1 LLDEEWVSLMGVLKA
16 EPAKVQDW
24 ATRSVGAYWR
34 AYDVQLAIYA
44 LLLAGL
50 GLAMS
55 YSSTVV
61 TGVSPLDPSSNF
73 LRGLVWS
80 VVAVFVF
87 VVATFFDYKWLK
99 TFVWPIYFVNLGLLA
114 LSLVIGTGVGGSA
127 RWIAIG
133 PLQFQFSELAK
144 ILMIV
149 VVASYLAERHDRLGS
164 IRVILGACVLMVP
177 TWILVMLQPDLGTS
191 LVLAGILAGMLFMS
205 GASMKWLTIMAGL
218 VIALIPIAWTYILRD
233 YQKQRLTSFL
243 NPAGDPQGSGYQLL
257 QSQIAVGSG
266 GVFGKGLTN
275 GTQDTLAFL
284 PVGDTDFAFARLAE
298 ELGFVG
304 AVLVFVL
311 FAVLIWRVLMA
322 GYRSQDRFGTI
333 FAAGIGSMLLFQLVV
348 NVGMVIGLLPITGI
362 PLPFIT
368 RGGASLI
375 SLAIGLGILQSI
387 NIRQSKA
394 DW

>member
-1 LLDEEWVSLMGVLKA
+1 MGVLKA

-61 TGVSPLDPSSNF
+61 TGVSPFDPSSNF

-80 VVAVFVF
+80 VIAVFVF

-99 TFVWPIYFVNLGLLA
+99 TFVWPIYFVNLGLLG
-114 LSLVIGTGVGGSA
+114 LSLVVGTGVGGAA

-149 VVASYLAERHDRLGS
+149 VLANYLAVRQDRLGS

-177 TWILVMLQPDLGTS
+177 TWALVILQPDLGTS
-191 LVLAGILAGMLFMS
+191 LVLAGILAGMLFMA
-205 GASMKWLTIMAGL
+205 GASMKWLGVLAGL
-218 VIALIPIAWTYILRD
+218 VIAFIPFAWTYLLRD
-233 YQKQRLTSFL
+233 YQKQRLLSFL
-243 NPAGDPQGSGYQLL
+243 NPASDPQGSGYQLL

-266 GVFGKGLTN
+266 GLFGKGLTN
-275 GTQDTLAFL
+275 GTQDALAFL

-298 ELGFVG
+298 ELGFIG
-304 AVLVFVL
+304 AALVFVL
-311 FAVLIWRVLMA
+311 FVVLLWRVLMS
-322 GYRSQDRFGTI
+322 GYRSQD
-333 FAAGIGSMLLFQLVV
+333 GSARSSR
-348 NVGMVIGLLPITGI
+348 
-362 PLPFIT
+362 
-368 RGGASLI
+368 RGSARCCCS
-375 SLAIGLGILQSI
+375 S
-387 NIRQSKA
+387 
-394 DW
+394 

>member
-1 LLDEEWVSLMGVLKA
+1 MGVLKA

-34 AYDVQLAIYA
+34 AYDIQLAIYA

-61 TGVSPLDPSSNF
+61 TGVNPLDPSSNF
-73 LRGLVWS
+73 LRGLMWTVIA
-80 VVAVFVF
+80 VVVFIT
-87 VVATFFDYKWLK
+87 ATLFDYKWLK
-99 TFVWPIYFVNLGLLA
+99 TFAWPIYFVNLGLLA
-114 LSLVIGTGVGGSA
+114 LSLVIGSGVGGAA

-149 VVASYLAERHDRLGS
+149 VLANYLAVRNDRLGS

-177 TWILVMLQPDLGTS
+177 TWVLVMLQPDLGTS

-205 GASMKWLTIMAGL
+205 GASMKWLTIMAGV
-218 VIALIPIAWTYILRD
+218 VIALIPIAWTYVLRD

-243 NPAGDPQGSGYQLL
+243 NPASDPQGAGYQLL

-266 GVFGKGLTN
+266 GLFGKGLTN
-275 GTQDTLAFL
+275 GTQDALAFL

-304 AVLVFVL
+304 ALLVFVL
-311 FAVLIWRVLMA
+311 FVVLLWRVLMA

-333 FAAGIGSMLLFQLVV
+333 FAAGIGSMILFQVVV
-348 NVGMVIGLLPITGI
+348 NVGMVIGLLPVTGI

-387 NIRQSKA
+387 NIRQAKA
-394 DW
+394 EW

>member
-1 LLDEEWVSLMGVLKA
+1 MGVLKA

-34 AYDVQLAIYA
+34 AYDVQLTIYA

-61 TGVSPLDPSSNF
+61 TGANPLDPSSNF
-73 LRGLVWS
+73 LRGLMWS
-80 VVAVFVF
+80 GIAAIVFIA
-87 VVATFFDYKWLK
+87 ATVFDYKWLK
-99 TFVWPIYFVNLGLLA
+99 TFAWPIYFVNLGLLG
-114 LSLVIGTGVGGSA
+114 LSLVVGTGIGGAA

-149 VVASYLAERHDRLGS
+149 VLANYLAERHDRLGS
-164 IRVILGACVLMVP
+164 LRVILGACILMVP
-177 TWILVMLQPDLGTS
+177 TWVLVMLQPDLGTS
-191 LVLAGILAGMLFMS
+191 LVLAGILAGMLFLS
-205 GASMKWLTIMAGL
+205 GASMKWLGALAGL
-218 VIALIPIAWTYILRD
+218 VIALIPIAWTYVLRD
-233 YQKQRLTSFL
+233 YQKQRLLSFL

-266 GVFGKGLTN
+266 GLFGKGLTN
-275 GTQDTLAFL
+275 GTQDALAFL

-298 ELGFVG
+298 ELGFIG
-304 AVLVFVL
+304 AALVFVL
-311 FAVLIWRVLMA
+311 FVVLLWRVLMS

-333 FAAGIGSMLLFQLVV
+333 FAAGIGAMLLFQLIV

-387 NIRQSKA
+387 NIRQSRA
-394 DW
+394 EW

>member
-1 LLDEEWVSLMGVLKA
+1 MGVLKA

-61 TGVSPLDPSSNF
+61 TGVNPLDPSSNF

-80 VVAVFVF
+80 GIAVVVFLA
-87 VVATFFDYKWLK
+87 ATFFDYKWLK
-99 TFVWPIYFVNLGLLA
+99 TFAWPIYFVNLGLLA
-114 LSLVIGTGVGGSA
+114 LSLVIGTGIGGSA

-149 VVASYLAERHDRLGS
+149 VLANYLAVRHDRLGS
-164 IRVILGACVLMVP
+164 LRVILGACVLMVP

-205 GASMKWLTIMAGL
+205 GASMKWLTVLAGIVVAL
-218 VIALIPIAWTYILRD
+218 VPFAWTYILRD
-233 YQKQRLTSFL
+233 YQKQRLLSFL
-243 NPAGDPQGSGYQLL
+243 NPASDPQGSGYQLL

-298 ELGFVG
+298 ELGFIG
-304 AVLVFVL
+304 AILVFALFVVL
-311 FAVLIWRVLMA
+311 LWRVLMA
-322 GYRSQDRFGTI
+322 GYRSQDRFGLI

-387 NIRQSKA
+387 NIRQSRA
-394 DW
+394 EW

>member
-1 LLDEEWVSLMGVLKA
+1 MGVLKA
-16 EPAKVQDW
+16 EPAKVHDW
-24 ATRSVGAYWR
+24 ATTSVGAYWR
-34 AYDVQLAIYA
+34 AYDLQLAIYA

-61 TGVSPLDPSSNF
+61 TGVNPLDSSSNF
-73 LRGLVWS
+73 LRGLMWS
-80 VVAVFVF
+80 GIAVIVF
-87 VVATFFDYKWLK
+87 IAATFFDYKWLK
-99 TFVWPIYFVNLGLLA
+99 TFAWPIYFVNLGLLA
-114 LSLVIGTGVGGSA
+114 LSLVIGTGVGGAA

-149 VVASYLAERHDRLGS
+149 VLANYLAERHDRLGS
-164 IRVILGACVLMVP
+164 LRVILGACILMVP
-177 TWILVMLQPDLGTS
+177 TWVLVMLQPDLGTS
-191 LVLAGILAGMLFMS
+191 LVLAGMLFLS
-205 GASMKWLTIMAGL
+205 GASMKWLGALAGL
-218 VIALIPIAWTYILRD
+218 VIALVPIAWNYILRD
-233 YQKQRLTSFL
+233 YQKQRLLSFL
-243 NPAGDPQGSGYQLL
+243 NPASDPQGAGYQLT

-266 GVFGKGLTN
+266 GLFGKGLTN
-275 GTQDTLAFL
+275 GTQDALAFL

-298 ELGFVG
+298 ELGFIG
-304 AVLVFVL
+304 ALLVFVL
-311 FAVLIWRVLMA
+311 FVVLLWRVLMA

-333 FAAGIGSMLLFQLVV
+333 FAAGIGSLLVFQLVV
-348 NVGMVIGLLPITGI
+348 NVGMVIGLMPVTGI

-387 NIRQSKA
+387 NIRQSRA
-394 DW
+394 EW